1 MPGIRKNMCDMI
13 KKYMAAG
20 ALLVP
25 AVLICFPVFL
35 ILTGS
40 VMDGLEM
47 KAYLAPVFGDG
58 EGYIRWKLMPDYPSF
73 ANYGKLLFMTPQFFV
88 LFWNSMR
95 MTACILAGQIL
106 VGVPAAWA
114 FAVYRV
120 KGSKI
125 LFALYVILM
134 LLPFQVTMLSSYL
147 VLNRLSLLNTQQAII
162 LPAIFSTFPV
172 FLSYGGFKSIPYQIL
187 EAARVDGAND
197 FIIWARIVLPLCKP
211 VLATVALFM
220 AVGQWNSFMDTYL
233 YAKELPTLQ
242 YVLYEIMEKAT
253 IKIDPHAAEQMKN
266 AVSPLSV
273 RMAITIIA
281 TVPIIIVYPFLQK
294 YFVGG
299 MTVGAVKD

>member
-1 MPGIRKNMCDMI
+1 MKSTKI
-13 KKYMAAG
+13 KSRDNLLDYL
-20 ALLVP
+20 LLV
-25 AVLICFPVFL
+25 VFL
-35 ILTGS
+35 FIIMITLYPFLNVLAISLNDPIDTMRNINFIFPRKFTTSNYVYVFKENDLMKPLVLS
-40 VMDGLEM
+40 VARTVIGAGIGVICTAML
-47 KAYLAPVFGDG
+47 AYVLSRKDF
-58 EGYIRWKLMPDYPSF
+58 YFNKLF
-73 ANYGKLLFMTPQFFV
+73 TLLFVVTMYVSGGLIPEYLLLMRT
-88 LFWNSMR
+88 LKMGNSFLVY
-95 MTACILAGQIL
+95 IIPGLIWVYNLIL
-106 VGVPAAWA
+106 VRSFIEGLPV
-114 FAVYRV
+114 
-120 KGSKI
+120 
-125 LFALYVILM
+125 AL
-134 LLPFQVTMLSSYL
+134 Q
-147 VLNRLSLLNTQQAII
+147 
-162 LPAIFSTFPV
+162 
-172 FLSYGGFKSIPYQIL
+172 

-197 FIIWARIVLPLCKP
+197 FTIWAKIVLPLCKP

-253 IKIDPHAAEQMKN
+253 IKIDPHAAEQVKN